1 MVLIFNQKL
10 EGTRSLGGEKHKPG
24 FLTSEEVSFLLRMT
38 QHKNLQSSQAVK
50 ILVVLATVY
59 ITKPTVAKAILPTI
73 SSLIEKHWGNQKLR
87 DFVERV
93 LIPKALSTILDVKR
107 EESVQKTPYQTKS
120 QLAIQQDGR

>member
-1 MVLIFNQKL
+1 M
-10 EGTRSLGGEKHKPG
+10 
-24 FLTSEEVSFLLRMT
+24 
-38 QHKNLQSSQAVK
+38 
-50 ILVVLATVY
+50 VLATVY

-73 SSLIEKHWGNQKLR
+73 MSLIEKHWDNQKLR

-120 QLAIQQDGR
+120 QLAIQHDGR